1 MAEPATRRLS
11 NHKKLTRRLGP
22 LHRTHAIPPRSVRWR
37 GNKEVRM
44 SGSFE
49 RIVAIDLGK
58 FKSVACVRRV
68 ADRSE
73 VVETIES
80 SPKPVHDLIARRMAN
95 EPTDRD

>member
-1 MAEPATRRLS
+1 
-11 NHKKLTRRLGP
+11 
-22 LHRTHAIPPRSVRWR
+22 
-37 GNKEVRM
+37 M

-58 FKSVACVRRV
+58 FKSVACVMRV

-73 VVETIES
+73 VVEPIET
-80 SPKPVHDLIARRMAN
+80 SPKPVHDLIAGHMAN